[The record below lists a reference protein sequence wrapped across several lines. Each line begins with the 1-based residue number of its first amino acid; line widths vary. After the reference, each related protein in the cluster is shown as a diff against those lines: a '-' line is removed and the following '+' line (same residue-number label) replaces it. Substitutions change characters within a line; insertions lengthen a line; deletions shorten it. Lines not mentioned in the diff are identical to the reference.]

1 MRYTKVQGANNN
13 HVVNVYSLTTCPN
26 CANAKKYLKERD
38 IAFEFIDVDTA
49 TRDEKREITLF
60 LKQNNLPISFPV
72 ITIDDK
78 IMTGFNKEEIDI
90 LLNE

>member
-1 MRYTKVQGANNN
+1 VRYTKVPGANKN
-13 HVVNVYSLTTCPN
+13 HIVNVYSLTTCPF

-38 IAFEFIDVDTA
+38 IAFKFIDVDTA

-72 ITIDDK
+72 ITIDDN

-90 LLNE
+90 LLDE